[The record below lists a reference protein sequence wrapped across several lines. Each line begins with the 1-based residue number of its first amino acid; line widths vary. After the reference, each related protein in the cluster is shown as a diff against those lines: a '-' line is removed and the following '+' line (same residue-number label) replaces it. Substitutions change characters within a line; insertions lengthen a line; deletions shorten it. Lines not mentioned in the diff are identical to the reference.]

1 MQLIKK
7 IVKFFCEISAKIGMA
22 AIFILL
28 ALTVCDV
35 LGRFILNRPIPGTFE
50 VTKILFALSVFFS
63 LSVSQYRGEN
73 LGITILYDRFP
84 RIVRVVL
91 DIFSAI
97 LCIVT
102 FSIAFR
108 QTIAYAAR
116 MRNSGTI
123 TSVLRWP
130 MYPWIYLASLGMI
143 ILVLALLGDFAA
155 SIKAIKGDDLNES

>member
-7 IVKFFCEISAKIGMA
+7 IVKICCEISAKIGMA

-35 LGRFILNRPIPGTFE
+35 LGRFIFNRPIPGTFE

-84 RIVRVVL
+84 RMVRVVL
-91 DIFSAI
+91 DIFAAVLSIA
-97 LCIVT
+97 T

-108 QTIAYAAR
+108 QTMQYAVR
-116 MRNSGTI
+116 MKNSGTT
-123 TSVLRWP
+123 TSVLRWQ
-130 MYPWIYLASLGMI
+130 MYPWIYLASIGII
-143 ILVLALLGDFAA
+143 ILVIALLGDFASA
-155 SIKAIKGDDLNES
+155 IKSIKGDEVDES

>member
-1 MQLIKK
+1 MLLIKK
-7 IVKFFCEISAKIGMA
+7 IVKACCEVSAKIGMA
-22 AIFILL
+22 AIFVLL

-84 RIVRVVL
+84 LRVRGILDLFAAVL
-91 DIFSAI
+91 SIA
-97 LCIVT
+97 T
-102 FSIAFR
+102 FSIAFF
-108 QTIAYAAR
+108 QTLKYATR
-116 MRNSGTI
+116 MRESGTI

-130 MYPWIYLASLGMI
+130 MFPWIYLASIGII
-143 ILVLALLGDFAA
+143 ILVIALLGDFAV
-155 SIKAIKGDDLNES
+155 SIKEIKGEEVDES